1 LEGGIENMS
10 SARKVKDSLIKQLE
24 DNHANVEHF
33 KSLIDDY
40 LWYWN
45 QEKAMQKDIK
55 VRGFTFET
63 TSASGFPIDKENPSI
78 KNAVAYNKQKL
89 AILKELELNTRNV
102 VIEDDDEL

>member
-1 LEGGIENMS
+1 MS
-10 SARKVKDSLIKQLE
+10 KASNIKDSLLKQLE
-24 DNHANVEHF
+24 DNHANVDHF

-40 LWYWN
+40 LWYWK

-55 VRGFTFET
+55 ERGFSFKT

-102 VIEDDDEL
+102 VMEDDNEL